1 MVLTEKE
8 KKLLLKLLKRE
19 QMKKFALRQNRKDV
33 KQLADKF
40 EQNLRNQKVNE
51 TKPSKL

>member
-19 QMKKFALRQNRKDV
+19 KTKKFLLRENRKDIE
-33 KQLADKF
+33 QLAEKF
-40 EQNLRNQKVNE
+40 EQNLRNQKINE